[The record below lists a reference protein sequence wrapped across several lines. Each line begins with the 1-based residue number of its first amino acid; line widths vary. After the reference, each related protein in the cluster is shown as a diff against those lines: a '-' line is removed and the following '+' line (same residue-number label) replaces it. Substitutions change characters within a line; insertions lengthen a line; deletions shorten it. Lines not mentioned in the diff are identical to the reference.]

1 MRPSYVLSNEQRQD
15 RIVRRNNRERR
26 SERAEAERDATEK
39 ETR

>member
-26 SERAEAERDATEK
+26 SERAETERYATEK